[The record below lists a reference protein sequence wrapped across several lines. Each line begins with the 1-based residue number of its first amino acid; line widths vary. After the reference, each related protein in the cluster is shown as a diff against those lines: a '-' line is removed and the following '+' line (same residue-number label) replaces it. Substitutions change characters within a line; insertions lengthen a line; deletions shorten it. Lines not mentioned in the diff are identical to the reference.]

1 MQTGAHT
8 EPQLQQRKLPDGEN
22 EELQGIVFSGL
33 FRKPKRLPSKL
44 LYDQRGSELFEQI
57 CQQPEYYLT
66 RTELAIM
73 QSCSG
78 EMAAALGGD
87 IMLVE
92 YGSGS
97 SLKTR
102 LLLDKLQQPAA
113 YMPVDISSHAL
124 LDSVELLRREMP
136 DLTVLPLCA
145 DFTQPVGALPRFTH
159 ASRTVVYFPG
169 STIGNFEASEAV
181 RLLRRMRLQAG
192 VSGGALIGF
201 DLKKAPEVIERAY
214 NDSAGYTSEFT
225 LNLLQRLNRELH
237 ADFDV
242 RNFRHR
248 AVYRQNLGRIET
260 HIISTRNQRVRV
272 ADEIVNFSA
281 GEEMLVE
288 ISCKYSMHNFAVLA
302 ARAGLRMEAYW
313 TDPEE
318 QFCVQYLVA
327 EAAANQLE
335 R

>member
-1 MQTGAHT
+1 MHSRAHT
-8 EPQLQQRKLPDGEN
+8 EPQLQQRRIPDGAN

-33 FRKPKRLPSKL
+33 LRNPKRLPSKL

-57 CQQPEYYLT
+57 CEQPEYYLT
-66 RTELAIM
+66 RTELEIM

-78 EMAAALGGD
+78 EMASALGRD

-102 LLLDKLQQPAA
+102 LLLNRLKQPAA
-113 YMPVDISSHAL
+113 YMPVDISSYAL
-124 LDSVELLRREMP
+124 LDSVEWLRREMP

-145 DFTQPVGALPRFTH
+145 DFTQSFGALPQFTG

-169 STIGNFEASEAV
+169 STIGNFEATEAI
-181 RLLRRMRLQAG
+181 RLLRRIHLQMG
-192 VSGGALIGF
+192 NSGGALIGF
-201 DLKKAPEVIERAY
+201 DLKKDPAIIERAY
-214 NDSAGYTSEFT
+214 NDAAGCTAEFT

-237 ADFDV
+237 ADFDL

-260 HIISTRNQRVRV
+260 HIISTREQHVRV
-272 ADEIVNFSA
+272 AEEIVHFER

-288 ISCKYSMHNFAVLA
+288 ISCKYSMQNFAVLA
-302 ARAGLRMEAYW
+302 SRAGLRMQAYW
-313 TDPEE
+313 TDPQH

-327 EAAANQLE
+327 D
-335 R
+335 